1 MSLSLAIAQI
11 QAYNWWY
18 ENDRDQSKVKQVSPE
33 TIAKRQEILDWLRQH
48 GSKVEG
54 ISLQRQFGLTN
65 SQMWHYINPLI
76 EAGQIRKYKP
86 RHDKSLLEAV

>member
-33 TIAKRQEILDWLRQH
+33 TIAKRQEILDWLRQR
-48 GSKVEG
+48 GGKVEG
-54 ISLQRQFGLTN
+54 ISLQRKFGISN
-65 SQMWHYINPLI
+65 AQMWHYINPLI
-76 EAGQIRKYKP
+76 DAGQIRKYKP